1 VHHSITDPSQTYA
14 EIFIDNNSNFSRSTS
29 YIANIGRNRDG
40 HLVPCLRG
48 ELPLSAE
55 AVRELCPMNIPIATK
70 GYENL
75 FVALVNRK
83 RVDGSSLCSSEG
95 CIRCAPKMEYLICI
109 LA

>member
-1 VHHSITDPSQTYA
+1 MTADEPVATRTASSSNVGGQAPRVSVRVVHLLVTY
-14 EIFIDNNSNFSRSTS
+14 
-29 YIANIGRNRDG
+29 
-40 HLVPCLRG
+40 LRG

-55 AVRELCPMNIPIATK
+55 AIRKFGPMHIPIATK

-75 FVALVNRK
+75 FVALANRR
-83 RVDGSSLCSSEG
+83 RVDGSTLCSSEG